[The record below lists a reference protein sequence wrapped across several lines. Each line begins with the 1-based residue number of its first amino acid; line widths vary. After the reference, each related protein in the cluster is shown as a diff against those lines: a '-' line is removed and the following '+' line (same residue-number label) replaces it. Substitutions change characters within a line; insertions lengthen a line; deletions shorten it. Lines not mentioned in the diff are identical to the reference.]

1 MTIDA
6 PRPASAVHR
15 IGSVFVTLA
24 VFGLCCAAVIGGRSL
39 IAESNA
45 MAPDNPAPFVPVS
58 AMKVQ
63 LVESYSVTRRFTGQ
77 IEAEAQGELGFEFGG
92 RIAEVTV
99 DEGDRVA
106 AGTVLARLN
115 TAALVPERAA
125 LEAELA
131 ALAADAELA
140 RLTLARNDALTDR
153 GVRSVAAQDEAR
165 LALAR
170 AEAGMTAIRARIAE
184 VDVRLEKSALV
195 APFDARIGA
204 RLVDAG
210 QTVAA
215 GQAGL
220 VVFQDTAPRLR
231 IGLPPDLAASLRVGD
246 SVMVELGGRAQS
258 AKIIS
263 LRPDLDPGTR
273 SRSVI
278 LSLPDGGAEVLG
290 ETGVLILES
299 AVAEPCFWAPLSA
312 LREGVRGSWAVM
324 ALEPTAEGERT
335 VLAAVEVIHT
345 DGTRVFLRGG
355 LPEGARIVQTAPDR
369 VAPGQRVA
377 ALAE

>member
-6 PRPASAVHR
+6 PRPASVTRR
-15 IGSVFVTLA
+15 IGRVFLTLA
-24 VFGLCCAAVIGGRSL
+24 VFGLCFAAVVGGRSL
-39 IAESNA
+39 ITQSNA
-45 MAPDNPAPFVPVS
+45 MAPDSPAPLVPVS
-58 AMKVQ
+58 AMTVQ
-63 LVESYSVTRRFTGQ
+63 LMENYSVTRRFTGQ

-106 AGTVLARLN
+106 AGTVLARLD
-115 TAALVPERAA
+115 TASLIPERAA
-125 LEAELA
+125 LEAELE
-131 ALAADAELA
+131 ALSADAELA
-140 RLTLARNDALTDR
+140 RLTLARNDALTER

-170 AEAGMTAIRARIAE
+170 SDASMAAIRARIAG
-184 VDVRLEKSALV
+184 VDVRLEKSVLV
-195 APFDARIGA
+195 APFDARIGV
-204 RLVDAG
+204 RLVDSG

-231 IGLPPDLAASLRVGD
+231 VGLPPDLAESLRVGD
-246 SVMVELGGRAQS
+246 SVTVELGGQAQS
-258 AKIIS
+258 AKIMAM
-263 LRPDLDPGTR
+263 RPDLDPGIR
-273 SRSVI
+273 SLSVI
-278 LSLPDGGAEVLG
+278 LSLPDGASEVLG
-290 ETGVLILES
+290 ETAVLILES
-299 AVAEPCFWAPLSA
+299 TVAERGYWAPLSA

-345 DGTRVFLRGG
+345 DGTMVFLRGG
-355 LPEGARIVQTAPDR
+355 LPEGARIVRTAPDR

-377 ALAE
+377 ALVE